1 MEPVIYTPLNWQDGK
16 VIMVI
21 NGFDRHVDDFRFI
34 VNQMFISIELLKM
47 IIFVS
52 QKSRSGP
59 DSNYAN

>member
-1 MEPVIYTPLNWQDGK
+1 MEPVIYTPLNWQDGE

-47 IIFVS
+47 IIFAS
-52 QKSRSGP
+52 
-59 DSNYAN
+59 